1 LSWALEH
8 SVLPF
13 GLKNKKI
20 IYRKL
25 NIFFTFK
32 AEHRLRVF
40 QNLVLRE
47 IFGADRVEVTWEWR
61 RLLDVECHDVY
72 CGI

>member
-1 LSWALEH
+1 MSWALEH

-25 NIFFTFK
+25 NFSFTFK

-72 CGI
+72 CGL